1 MILEKG
7 CMVKM
12 FKPWKSRPDSENTDF
27 NATTFSKWY
36 NSLIDVTQR
45 LCILQEILNW
55 NMRNISF
62 SMNRHHTFV
71 WPRHVNREHFHTR
84 MLPLYLEE
92 EAFHKEFMSCLGVKC
107 CPRNSGMHYILSVDL
122 LKKKD
127 KEVGEGLS
135 SGPEP
140 KKPDALVQSD
150 TEDKEE
156 I

>member
-1 MILEKG
+1 
-7 CMVKM
+7 
-12 FKPWKSRPDSENTDF
+12 
-27 NATTFSKWY
+27 
-36 NSLIDVTQR
+36 
-45 LCILQEILNW
+45 
-55 NMRNISF
+55 
-62 SMNRHHTFV
+62 
-71 WPRHVNREHFHTR
+71 
-84 MLPLYLEE
+84 
-92 EAFHKEFMSCLGVKC
+92 
-107 CPRNSGMHYILSVDL
+107 VDL